1 MRASRQ
7 RELTLPENVR
17 IKIDEVKN
25 RLRTIFDDS
34 EVRDPIWQGVRIKF
48 LLFYILIYFLKPVH
62 P

>member
-34 EVRDPIWQGVRIKF
+34 EVRDPIWQGVRIEF